1 METNP
6 DQEHNNVN
14 LAAQV
19 DELTSLPSIE
29 NSDDATF
36 NIFKNHDR
44 NIKKKMGIAS
54 SREVSS
60 SSVISRSDNQM

>member
-19 DELTSLPSIE
+19 DELTSLPTIE

-36 NIFKNHDR
+36 NIFKNYGPK
-44 NIKKKMGIAS
+44 IKIKMGIAS

-60 SSVISRSDNQM
+60 SSVISRSDYNL